1 MHNLEGSIES
11 VAADVTGEL
20 NSLISPAQGV
30 EQRVVD
36 AMRYSVLT
44 GGKRFRPFLAVTAA
58 QLFDV
63 NPIHALRVAAAI
75 EMVHCYSLIHDDL
88 PAMDND
94 DLRRGRPTCHVQ
106 FDEATAILAGDGLLT
121 LAFETLAAEDTHP
134 VAAIRIRLVQELAR
148 AIGLGGMVG
157 GQMADILGLKDNY
170 EIVDVEQICKMKTG
184 CLISYSC
191 ESAAILGAVQDSFCS
206 ALRRFGNNIG
216 VAFQI
221 ADDIMD
227 VEGTVEQMGKATQ
240 KDAGQQKS
248 TIVSLLGLDL
258 AKRHARMFVD
268 RAIADLHPFG
278 PRAGLLKEA
287 AEYVLSRRS

>member
-1 MHNLEGSIES
+1 MHNLEERIAT
-11 VAADVTGEL
+11 VAADVIAEL
-20 NSLISPAQGV
+20 DGLIRPAEGAGQ
-30 EQRVVD
+30 QVVD

-44 GGKRFRPFLAVTAA
+44 GGKRFRPFLVMTSA

-63 NPIHALRVAAAI
+63 NPAHALRVAAAI

-148 AIGLGGMVG
+148 AIGIGGMVG
-157 GQMADILGLKDNY
+157 GQMADILGLGDNY
-170 EIVDVEQICKMKTG
+170 EMLDAEQICKMKTG
-184 CLISYSC
+184 RLISFSC
-191 ESAAILGAVQDSFCS
+191 ESGAILGAVQDSLCS
-206 ALRRFGNNIG
+206 ALRRFGNNVG

-221 ADDIMD
+221 TDDIMD
-227 VEGTVEQMGKATQ
+227 VEGTVEQVGKATQ

-258 AKRHARMFVD
+258 AKRHAKMVAD

-278 PRAGLLKEA
+278 PRAGLLREA
-287 AEYVLSRRS
+287 AEYALSRRF